1 MASESAA
8 LTQAQAISIEEPSS
22 SRHAHNHPFQT
33 HSGRENVAE
42 PVASHTADDR
52 SGSVSSYALQASP
65 LAHGGAFDMVQFL
78 GDHQVLNLTP
88 LLERTPVTN
97 ISAIGGFDLGG
108 HHNEL
113 KLSLADV
120 LSLGETDLF
129 IDDGKHQLM
138 VNGKE
143 GDSVDLSNSHIAGLA
158 DGEWQGHGTADVGG
172 VIYNVVEHSS
182 TNAELLI
189 EQPIRIEMH

>member
-1 MASESAA
+1 MASEFDA
-8 LTQAQAISIEEPSS
+8 LAQAVSVHESS
-22 SRHAHNHPFQT
+22 NSKHVPNDPVQPHSPRETNAEQVVSHA
-33 HSGRENVAE
+33 
-42 PVASHTADDR
+42 ADDR
-52 SGSVSSYALQASP
+52 NGSSSSYAVQTNALP
-65 LAHGGAFDMVQFL
+65 HGGAFDMVQFL

-88 LLERTPVTN
+88 LLERTPVTS

-113 KLSLADV
+113 KLTLADV

-129 IDDGKHQLM
+129 IDDGKLQLM

-143 GDSVDLSNSHIAGLA
+143 GDSVDLSNSHIAGVA
-158 DGEWQGHGTADVGG
+158 DGEWQEHGTAHVGG

-182 TNAELLI
+182 TSTELLI
-189 EQPIRIEMH
+189 EQPVRIEMH